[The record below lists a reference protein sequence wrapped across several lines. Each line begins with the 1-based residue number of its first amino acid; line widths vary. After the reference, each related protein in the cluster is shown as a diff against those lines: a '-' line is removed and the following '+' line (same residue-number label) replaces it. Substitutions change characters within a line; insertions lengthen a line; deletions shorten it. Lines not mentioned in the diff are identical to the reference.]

1 MSRKEFECEKL
12 NQIFNILGGANLM
25 SKWSRELENIVTNR
39 TEQVRLSQS
48 SYEEV
53 RGEIKKTAQKG
64 RSGGEIIELIGQF
77 VSV

>member
-25 SKWSRELENIVTNR
+25 SKWSRELENTVTNP
-39 TEQVRLSQS
+39 TEQVRLGQS

-53 RGEIKKTAQKG
+53 RGEIKKNCTKG
-64 RSGGEIIELIGQF
+64 TVWR
-77 VSV
+77 